1 MITQIRKKDKIIISV
16 RHGVSSTCVKKKK
29 GKKTEKRGKDSVLPH
44 GKRQLCILCALKTSA
59 EYPCNSRKTARKM
72 LEFY

>member
-29 GKKTEKRGKDSVLPH
+29 
-44 GKRQLCILCALKTSA
+44 RQ
-59 EYPCNSRKTARKM
+59 EDRKTRQERRNCRAVNGNYVYYVHLKQAPSTRAIQEKQQ
-72 LEFY
+72 EKC

>member
-29 GKKTEKRGKDSVLPH
+29 GKKTEKRGKSGEIAVRLTAIYVYYMH
-44 GKRQLCILCALKTSA
+44 LKRAPNTRVIQEKQQEKC
-59 EYPCNSRKTARKM
+59 
-72 LEFY
+72 

>member
-29 GKKTEKRGKDSVLPH
+29 GKKTEKRGKNGNYVYYVH
-44 GKRQLCILCALKTSA
+44 LKQAPNTRVIQ
-59 EYPCNSRKTARKM
+59 EKQQEKC
-72 LEFY
+72 

>member
-29 GKKTEKRGKDSVLPH
+29 GKKTEKRGKNGEIAVRL
-44 GKRQLCILCALKTSA
+44 
-59 EYPCNSRKTARKM
+59 TAIM
-72 LEFY
+72 YIMCT